1 MATTR
6 SRQRKAGGK
15 VLTVDAPFGVKR
27 VLDPTLWRE
36 GRERIAACAL
46 PLFAQFG
53 YHATPVR
60 AIAEAAGLSVGS
72 IFNYF
77 PEKEDILQFILDHS
91 QEQAE
96 RAVLDVQATL
106 EAADTS
112 RDPVELFLEVYRVF
126 VRAIDTIHR
135 FTLLAYQETK
145 SLKPEMRDPL
155 LDRERR
161 FGEVLKRAAQ
171 PAIEA
176 GKFSSAA
183 LDLKVQSLIVL
194 AHAWTVRH
202 WAYRQYAS
210 VQDYLADLEPLA
222 LAMMSAGR
230 RAAPAPAKGGARHVG
245 AAPSSLSPPKR

>member
-1 MATTR
+1 MGAKAK
-6 SRQRKAGGK
+6 SRQSPAGRRRPLLARGS
-15 VLTVDAPFGVKR
+15 FGPKR
-27 VLDPTLWRE
+27 VLDADLWRD

-60 AIAEAAGLSVGS
+60 AIADAAGLSVGS

-77 PEKEDILQFILDHS
+77 PEKEDILQYILDHS
-91 QEQAE
+91 QAEAE
-96 RAVLDVQATL
+96 RAVVDVQAL
-106 EAADTS
+106 LAAPDSS
-112 RDPVELFLEVYRVF
+112 RDPVDRFVQVYRVF
-126 VRAIDTIHR
+126 VEATDAIHR

-145 SLKPEMRDPL
+145 SLTPDMREPL

-161 FGEVLKRAAQ
+161 FGELLKRAAE
-171 PAIEA
+171 PAIDA
-176 GKFSSAA
+176 RIFSSAG

-210 VQDYLADLEPLA
+210 VQNYLADLEPIA
-222 LAMMSAGR
+222 VAIMSAGR
-230 RAAPAPAKGGARHVG
+230 QATGTRARKSPAAR
-245 AAPSSLSPPKR
+245 KR